1 VTATAPARGLGR
13 HRVVVTAAGFSSTSS
28 PRRPLSSSHGGA
40 DGAGLGCSRAW
51 AGGSGVLVAGS
62 VTPRSGGGAGGGE
75 AVEWRG
81 ASGGVTR
88 PPMSHL
94 EDDAVAVS
102 VSRSRQP

>member
-1 VTATAPARGLGR
+1 M
-13 HRVVVTAAGFSSTSS
+13 
-28 PRRPLSSSHGGA
+28 
-40 DGAGLGCSRAW
+40 
-51 AGGSGVLVAGS
+51 AGS
-62 VTPRSGGGAGGGE
+62 VTPRSRGGAGGGE

>member
-1 VTATAPARGLGR
+1 V
-13 HRVVVTAAGFSSTSS
+13 
-28 PRRPLSSSHGGA
+28 
-40 DGAGLGCSRAW
+40 D
-51 AGGSGVLVAGS
+51 GS

-94 EDDAVAVS
+94 EDDEVAVS
-102 VSRSRQP
+102 VSRSRQHVQSSEGISDIEGLSRTLYHNTCR